1 MRRHVWGNLGT
12 RIAVAVVVGAAAS
25 AVLALVQGPAMG
37 MASLHH
43 VTDLPSSYRPVG
55 ELADRGVFYAAGT
68 PLHRIDDGDSH
79 HGFDALP
86 IWETKA
92 GARTQG
98 AVYGVEDDVIVSAGY
113 LVRQVDLAASKSF
126 HGLSLRE
133 LDFPP
138 ARYLTVDLVEGATA
152 DANLYLWLWHFRSQ
166 YGPAHHMLSA
176 GELPPVESLPPRF
189 SVYACEDAP
198 NFFCPRM
205 GRHYT
210 DRSKRLGRNPTSTGD
225 DGLSYGEAAGKLI
238 FIEYSFAQARIS
250 RPAFPGARCLWTVYP
265 SLPSTTSI
273 YCTTKGRTGRRDGSR
288 STCTSFPKKPFS
300 PGTVSH
306 RGCSSLWQ
314 TLRCIRPAMHPV

>member
-1 MRRHVWGNLGT
+1 MRRHEYSGVRRQPQSVPPAYPVWGYLGT

-25 AVLALVQGPAMG
+25 GVLALVQGPAMG

-43 VTDLPSSYRPVG
+43 VTDLPSSFRPVS
-55 ELADRGVFYAAGT
+55 ELAGRGVFYAAGA

-86 IWETKA
+86 MWETKA

-113 LVRQVDLAASKSF
+113 LMRQVDLVAGRSF

-138 ARYLTVDLVEGATA
+138 AQYVTVDLVEGATA
-152 DANLYLWLWHFRSQ
+152 DANLYLWLWHFRPQ
-166 YGPAHHMLSA
+166 YGPARHMLSA

-198 NFFCPRM
+198 DYFCPRM

-238 FIEYSFAQARIS
+238 FIEYSFAQTDFQAGVSWDAMPLDGLPI
-250 RPAFPGARCLWTVYP
+250 PPIDNVHILHYAGADGAPGR
-265 SLPSTTSI
+265 
-273 YCTTKGRTGRRDGSR
+273 
-288 STCTSFPKKPFS
+288 F
-300 PGTVSH
+300 
-306 RGCSSLWQ
+306 
-314 TLRCIRPAMHPV
+314 TLHMYFIPEETYLAWDREPPRL

>member
-1 MRRHVWGNLGT
+1 MRRHECSGVRRQPQSVPPAYPVWGYLGT
-12 RIAVAVVVGAAAS
+12 RIAVAVVVGAAVS
-25 AVLALVQGPAMG
+25 GVLALVQGPAMG

-43 VTDLPSSYRPVG
+43 VTDLPSSFRPVS
-55 ELADRGVFYAAGT
+55 ELAGCGVFYAAGA

-86 IWETKA
+86 MWETKA

-113 LVRQVDLAASKSF
+113 LMRQVDLVAGRSF

-138 ARYLTVDLVEGATA
+138 AQYVTVDLVEGATA
-152 DANLYLWLWHFRSQ
+152 DANLYLWLWHFRPQ
-166 YGPAHHMLSA
+166 YGPARHMLSA

-198 NFFCPRM
+198 DYFCPRM

-225 DGLSYGEAAGKLI
+225 DGLSYGGGRG
-238 FIEYSFAQARIS
+238 QAHLHRVLL
-250 RPAFPGARCLWTVYP
+250 RPSGF
-265 SLPSTTSI
+265 
-273 YCTTKGRTGRRDGSR
+273 TGRRLLGPDAPGRFTHPSHR
-288 STCTSFPKKPFS
+288 QRPHTALRRGGRGA
-300 PGTVSH
+300 GTVHAPHVLHS
-306 RGCSSLWQ
+306 RRNLPRLG
-314 TLRCIRPAMHPV
+314 P